1 MTHSSQNVAP
11 SPFTF
16 ETEFTPSGDV
26 LKGPDRKFF
35 SRDEADQL
43 AAKARIEGETRARQA
58 VEAKGFASV
67 DKVAAHLSPV
77 AAQMAAIADT
87 LRREAAELAMIAARK
102 IAGEALDRNGEAVAA
117 EAIANAVRQLKG
129 SPVVVI
135 SVAPDAMP
143 QIERRLEQ
151 LRKHGIGASLQFVGN
166 AKAKPGDWQISWNE
180 GSTGYSREAVEAA
193 IEAALTQR
201 LQDPV
206 EPQLELFSAA

>member
-1 MTHSSQNVAP
+1 MTQRAT
-11 SPFTF
+11 PFAF

-26 LKGPDRKFF
+26 LRGPDRKYL
-35 SRDEADQL
+35 SREEAEQL
-43 AAKARIEGETRARQA
+43 AAKALNEGETRARQA

-77 AAQMAAIADT
+77 AAQVAALADT
-87 LRREAAELAMIAARK
+87 LRREAAELALIAARK

-117 EAIANAVRQLKG
+117 DAIANAIRQLKG
-129 SPVVVI
+129 NPTVVV
-135 SVAPDAMP
+135 SVAPDALP

-151 LRKHGIGASLQFVGN
+151 LRRHGIGASLQFIGD
-166 AKAKPGDWQISWNE
+166 ARAKPGDWKISWAE
-180 GSTGYSREAVEAA
+180 GSTGFSREAVEAM
-193 IEAALTQR
+193 IENALRAR

>member
-1 MTHSSQNVAP
+1 MTQRAT
-11 SPFTF
+11 PFSF

-26 LKGPDRKFF
+26 LRGPDRKYL
-35 SRDEADQL
+35 SREEADQL
-43 AAKARIEGETRARQA
+43 AAKALTEGESRARQA

-77 AAQMAAIADT
+77 AAQLAALADT

-102 IAGEALDRNGEAVAA
+102 IAGEALDKNAEAVAA
-117 EAIANAVRQLKG
+117 EAIASAISQLKG
-129 SPVVVI
+129 NPTVVV
-135 SVAPDAMP
+135 SVAPDALP

-151 LRKHGIGASLQFVGN
+151 LRRHGIGASLQFIGD
-166 AKAKPGDWQISWNE
+166 AKAKPGDWRISWAE
-180 GSTGYSREAVEAA
+180 GSTGFSREAVEAM
-193 IEAALTQR
+193 IENALRAR

>member
-1 MTHSSQNVAP
+1 MTQRAT
-11 SPFTF
+11 PFAF

-26 LKGPDRKFF
+26 LRGPDRKYL
-35 SRDEADQL
+35 SREEAEQL
-43 AAKARIEGETRARQA
+43 AAKALNEGETRARQA

-77 AAQMAAIADT
+77 GAQVAALADT
-87 LRREAAELAMIAARK
+87 LRREAAELALIAARK

-117 EAIANAVRQLKG
+117 DAIANAIRQLKG
-129 SPVVVI
+129 NPTVVV
-135 SVAPDAMP
+135 SVAPDALP

-151 LRKHGIGASLQFVGN
+151 LRRHGIGASLQFIGD
-166 AKAKPGDWQISWNE
+166 ARAKPGDWKISWAE
-180 GSTGYSREAVEAA
+180 GSTGFSREAVEAM
-193 IEAALTQR
+193 IENALRAR